1 MELFLNLA
9 WLLLALPAY
18 WLWRGSSRN
27 GGKYRFTSLQCLLA
41 LSCTLVML
49 FPVISATDDLRAMR
63 TELEETPASKRSL
76 RQTTGEKASL
86 WNNHTAPALLAA
98 PVVFTL
104 AAEHH
109 DLPHDLRFSLP
120 ERPALLPAARAPPVS
135 RLT

>member
-18 WLWRGSSRN
+18 WLWRGSTHNS
-27 GGKYRFTSLQCLLA
+27 GKYRFTSLQCLLA

-86 WNNHTAPALLAA
+86 WNSHTPPALLAA
-98 PVVFTL
+98 PVAFTL

-109 DLPHDLRFSLP
+109 DLPLSEHFAL
-120 ERPALLPAARAPPVS
+120 PALPSLLPTGRAPPAF
-135 RLT
+135 RLA